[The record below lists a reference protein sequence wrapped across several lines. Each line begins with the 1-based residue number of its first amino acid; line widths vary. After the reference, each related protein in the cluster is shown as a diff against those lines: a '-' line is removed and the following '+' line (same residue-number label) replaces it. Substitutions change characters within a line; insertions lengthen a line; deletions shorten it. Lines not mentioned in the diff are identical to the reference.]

1 MKKIITRLISEFFRD
16 ITSLGGTPFY
26 LLVLLSVFLLGLFSL
41 FFQLLFGFVFTFGVV
56 VLIRTFYFKK
66 RPEPKQV
73 HNFIERIDAASFPSW
88 HSARIVFMALQFMY
102 FLQNRYLTT
111 LLAVMA
117 LLVSYSR
124 INLRQ
129 HDWWDVIGGAVLG
142 IISYWIVGVVF

>member
-41 FFQLLFGFVFTFGVV
+41 FSQLLFGFVFTFGVV

-73 HNFIERIDAASFPSW
+73 HNFIERIDAASCPSW

-142 IISYWIVGVVF
+142 IVSYWIVGVVF